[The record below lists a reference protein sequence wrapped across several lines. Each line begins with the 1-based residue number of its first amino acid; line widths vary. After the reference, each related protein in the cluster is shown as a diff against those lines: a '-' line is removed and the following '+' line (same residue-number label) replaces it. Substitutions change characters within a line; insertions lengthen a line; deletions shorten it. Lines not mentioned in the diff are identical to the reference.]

1 MSLVICPE
9 CSKEISQYTTKC
21 SNCGFPLNIFM
32 KDNNITDLSKTLI
45 CPKCADS
52 FYWDDIALPLKCE
65 YCNTLLKQTNINIK
79 DWFAF
84 SCNATDEEFNNK
96 SVELA
101 KKFGNNQF
109 DENVYSKRLKELHQ
123 KVEKSKQK
131 ANEYFERKS
140 TTENLPKCPK
150 CGSTAITAGQ
160 RGYSLLSG
168 FLGSNKTVNRC
179 ANCGHTWKP
188 GR

>member
-9 CSKEISQYTTKC
+9 CSKEISQYTKKC
-21 SNCGFPLNIFM
+21 PDCGFPLNIFM

-65 YCNTLLKQTNINIK
+65 YCNTLLKQSDINIK

-84 SCNATDEEFNNK
+84 SCNVTDEEFNNK

-109 DENVYSKRLKELHQ
+109 EENVYNSRLKKLHQ
-123 KVEKSKQK
+123 DVEKYKQE
-131 ANEYFERKS
+131 ADDYFVKKS
-140 TTENLPKCPK
+140 QDQINTPKCPK
-150 CGSTAITAGQ
+150 CGCTEFVPL
-160 RGYSLLSG
+160 RRKFSLLTG
-168 FLGSNKTVNRC
+168 FATNKVDMVC
-179 ANCGHTWKP
+179 KNCGTVRK
-188 GR
+188 